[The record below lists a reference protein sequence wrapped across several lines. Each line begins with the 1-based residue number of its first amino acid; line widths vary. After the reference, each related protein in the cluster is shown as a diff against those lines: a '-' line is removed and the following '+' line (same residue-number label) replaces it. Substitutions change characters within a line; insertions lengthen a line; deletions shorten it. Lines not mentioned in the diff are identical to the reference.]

1 LPNTA
6 QARRY
11 DLDALRVGAFF
22 LLIFYHIGM
31 LYAPWWWH
39 VKSHHMVK
47 ALAWPM
53 GLLNPWRLT
62 LLFVISGIA
71 TRFMGQAM
79 AGRGEKIGKR
89 LVAERS
95 LRLLVPLVF
104 GILVIVPP
112 QSWIQMTELRLF
124 HGSFWAFYRRY
135 LSADQSFGV
144 FLPTYNHL
152 WFIAYL
158 WLYTMI
164 AALSWPLLPWLD
176 RLLAKILNGPG
187 LWLVP
192 ALGFGLLRVS
202 LYPANPETNIV
213 WDDLYA
219 HLHYGLAFGLGLALA
234 NLPRA
239 WDSLA
244 KHRHHSAGLALLI
257 SAFCVPLGFNLANG
271 VPVSALSSMARS
283 AYAWFVIA
291 ALFGYARQHITR
303 GNKTLTVLTEAVFP
317 FYIIHQTA
325 IVLIGYALKPLRLPL
340 AAEFLLVISVTALSC
355 LAAYGLART
364 LPILRL
370 PLGLKPLRARP
381 ATALTA

>member
-1 LPNTA
+1 MPNASTN
-6 QARRY
+6 RRY
-11 DLDALRVGAFF
+11 DLDVLRVGAFF
-22 LLIFYHIGM
+22 LLILYHIGM

-39 VKSHHMVK
+39 VKSHHVVS
-47 ALAWPM
+47 ALTWPM

-79 AGRGEKIGKR
+79 AARGEKIGKR
-89 LVAERS
+89 LAAERS
-95 LRLLVPLVF
+95 LRLLVPLAF

-112 QSWIQMTELRLF
+112 QSWIQMTELKLF
-124 HGSFWAFYRRY
+124 HGSFWDFYSRY

-152 WFIAYL
+152 WFVAYL

-164 AALSWPLLPWLD
+164 AALIWPLLPWLD
-176 RLLAKILNGPG
+176 KALAKALSGPG

-192 ALGFGLLRVS
+192 AAGFGLLRVT
-202 LYPANPETNIV
+202 LYPANPESNII
-213 WDDLYA
+213 WDDIYA
-219 HLHYGLAFGLGLALA
+219 HLHYGLAFTLGLSLA
-234 NLPRA
+234 NLPSA
-239 WDSLA
+239 WERLA
-244 KHRHHSAGLALLI
+244 KFRHSSAGLALVI

-271 VPVSALSSMARS
+271 IPVSPLASLARS

-291 ALFGYARQHITR
+291 ALFGYARRHITG
-303 GNKTLTVLTEAVFP
+303 GNKTLTMLTEAVFP

-325 IVLIGYALKPLRLPL
+325 IVLIGYALKPLHLPL
-340 AAEFLLVISVTALSC
+340 AAEFALVIMVTAASC
-355 LAAYGLART
+355 LAAYGLAKA

-381 ATALTA
+381 AAALAA